1 MNANPSLR
9 MIAFLVDLLIYV
21 AIWVFLFF
29 NLHLGDYLS
38 WLLASGYLLVKDGLL
53 HGQSLGKVLVR
64 LRVVNVKKEPI
75 SLMDS
80 LKRNGILVIPNF
92 VRFLP
97 FWGSFL
103 LIVLYLLECYLMYTQ
118 PDGKRWGDQFSQ
130 TTVVQV

>member
-53 HGQSLGKVLVR
+53 HGQSLGKLLVR

-80 LKRNGILVIPNF
+80 PKRQETNEIG
-92 VRFLP
+92 
-97 FWGSFL
+97 
-103 LIVLYLLECYLMYTQ
+103 YH
-118 PDGKRWGDQFSQ
+118 
-130 TTVVQV
+130 